1 MTVKC
6 TPYYTLLLISCFFI
20 GINPLFAQE
29 QGFATSTDG
38 TNIHYT
44 VIGEGKPLLLING
57 GPGYSS
63 HHFVTIGKQISDST
77 QHRVILFDQRG
88 TGKSELETIDST
100 TVNMKLMVKDI
111 EVIRNQLGIDNWDV
125 MGHSFGGILAMFYAA
140 DHPDRISKLILS
152 ASGGIDARFVAY
164 VTPNIRMMI
173 SDHNREKLDH
183 WSDPDNITD
192 PAEALNKRTEA
203 FAEATVYDKS
213 HVPDI
218 VKALTAPGAYKGQIN
233 GLVWNDLLGK
243 NYDLKPELQNFDKPT
258 LIIQGRQDYV
268 GDATAFR
275 IHMALPDSELFF
287 INRSGHY
294 MWLDRPDVYFN
305 KLDIFLNDL

>member
-1 MTVKC
+1 MKNYRTLTLIVVIFFTFWISTV
-6 TPYYTLLLISCFFI
+6 S
-20 GINPLFAQE
+20 AQE
-29 QGFATSTDG
+29 RGFAPSDG
-38 TNIHYT
+38 VDIHYT
-44 VIGEGKPLLLING
+44 IIGEGKPLLLING

-63 HHFVTIGKQISDST
+63 HHFEAIGKQISDST
-77 QHRVILFDQRG
+77 QRRIILFDQRG

-100 TVNMKLMVKDI
+100 TVNMELMVKDI
-111 EVIRNQLGIDNWDV
+111 EVIRNHLGIDNWDV

-140 DHPDRISKLILS
+140 EYPTRISKLILS
-152 ASGGIDARFVAY
+152 ASGGIDASFVGY
-164 VTPNIRMMI
+164 VTPNVRMRL

-183 WSDPDNITD
+183 WSDPDNIAD
-192 PAEALNKRTEA
+192 PVEALNKRTEA

-218 VKALTAPGAYKGQIN
+218 VEALTVPGAYQNQIN
-233 GLVWNDLLGK
+233 GLVWRDLLGK
-243 NYDLKPELQNFDKPT
+243 NYDLKPELQNFDKST

-275 IHMALPDSELFF
+275 IHMTLPDSELFF

-294 MWLDRPDVYFN
+294 MWLDRPEVYFN
-305 KLDIFLNDL
+305 KLDTFLNIL

>member
-1 MTVKC
+1 MNSPKC
-6 TPYYTLLLISCFFI
+6 YTHLLLLTIFWCLTI
-20 GINPLFAQE
+20 YTAAAQ
-29 QGFATSTDG
+29 QHGFAPSDDVD
-38 TNIHYT
+38 IHYT
-44 VIGEGKPLLLING
+44 LIGEGKPLLLING

-63 HHFVTIGKQISDST
+63 HHFTTIGKQISDST
-77 QHRVILFDQRG
+77 KRRVILFDQRG
-88 TGKSELETIDST
+88 TGRSELETIDSSS
-100 TVNMKLMVKDI
+100 VNMELMVKDI
-111 EVIRNQLGIDNWDV
+111 EAIRKHLDIEHWDV

-140 DHPDRISKLILS
+140 DHGDRISKLILS
-152 ASGGIDARFVAY
+152 ASGGLDASFVGY
-164 VTPNIRMMI
+164 VTPNIRMRL
-173 SDHNREKLDH
+173 SDHNREKLDY

-192 PAEALNKRTEA
+192 SIEALNNRTEA

-218 VKALTAPGAYKGQIN
+218 VKALTSPGVYKGQIN

-275 IHMALPDSELFF
+275 IHMALPNSELFF

-294 MWLDRPDVYFN
+294 MWLDRPEVYFN
-305 KLDIFLNDL
+305 ELVSFLNS

>member
-1 MTVKC
+1 MTVKNN
-6 TPYYTLLLISCFFI
+6 PSYLLLLIGLFII
-20 GINPLFAQE
+20 GISPLKAQE
-29 QGFATSTDG
+29 QGFAPSTDG
-38 TNIHYT
+38 TDIHYT
-44 VIGEGKPLLLING
+44 VIGEGNPLLLING

-63 HHFVTIGKQISDST
+63 HHFVNIGKQISDST
-77 QHRVILFDQRG
+77 RRRVILFDQRG

-100 TVNMKLMVKDI
+100 TVNMELMVKDI
-111 EVIRNQLGIDNWDV
+111 EAIRKHLDIEHWDV

-140 DHPDRISKLILS
+140 DHGDRISKLILS
-152 ASGGIDARFVAY
+152 ASGGIDASFVGY
-164 VTPNIRMMI
+164 VTPNVRMRL

-192 PAEALNKRTEA
+192 PVEALNKRTEA

-213 HVPDI
+213 HMPDI
-218 VKALTAPGAYKGQIN
+218 VKALTAPGAYKDQIN
-233 GLVWNDLLGK
+233 GLVWTDLLGN
-243 NYDLKPELQNFDKPT
+243 NYNLEPELQNFDKPA

-275 IHMALPDSELFF
+275 IHMALPNSELFF

-294 MWLDRPDVYFN
+294 MWVDRPEVYSN
-305 KLDIFLNDL
+305 KLDSFLNP